1 MTTYQHN
8 LTLSDG
14 EMIMIQSA
22 LLRMIVHCEVNLSD
36 GIKAPYWANKIA
48 ATNVFNRLF
57 DDSIQ
62 MSGNNFASTLEDF
75 KEKKALEKGQLTKE
89 LELLKK
95 RVAKLKDG
103 TKTKLSVEKKIQF
116 LEIRINAFSL

>member
-1 MTTYQHN
+1 MTTYQHS

-22 LLRMIVHCEVNLSD
+22 LLHMIVRCEANLID
-36 GIKAPYWANKIA
+36 GIKAPYWANKID

-57 DDSIQ
+57 DNSIQ
-62 MSGNNFASTLEDF
+62 MSGNSFSSTLEDF
-75 KEKKALEKGQLTKE
+75 KEKKAFEEKLLIKE
-89 LELLKK
+89 LELLRK

-103 TKTKLSVEKKIQF
+103 TNSKLALEKKIRI
-116 LEIRINAFSL
+116 LEISINAFEL

>member
-14 EMIMIQSA
+14 EMIMMQTA
-22 LLRMIVHCEVNLSD
+22 LLRMIVHCELNLND
-36 GIKAPYWANKIA
+36 GIKAPYWANKID

-57 DDSIQ
+57 DNSIQ
-62 MSGNNFASTLEDF
+62 MSGNNFTSTLEDF
-75 KEKKALEKGQLTKE
+75 KEKKAFEEKTLIKE
-89 LELLKK
+89 LELLRK

-103 TKTKLSVEKKIQF
+103 TNSKLALEKKIRII
-116 LEIRINAFSL
+116 EISINAFEL

>member
-8 LTLSDG
+8 LTLNDG

-22 LLRMIVHCEVNLSD
+22 LLRMIVHCEANLLD
-36 GIKAPYWANKIA
+36 GIKAPYWAHKIY
-48 ATNVFNRLF
+48 ATDVLNRLF
-57 DDSIQ
+57 DNSIQ
-62 MSGNNFASTLEDF
+62 MSGNNFTSTLEDF
-75 KEKKALEKGQLTKE
+75 KKNKVIEEKLLIKE

-103 TKTKLSVEKKIQF
+103 TNSKLALEKKIRI
-116 LEIRINAFSL
+116 LEISINAFEL

>member
-22 LLRMIVHCEVNLSD
+22 LLRMIVHCEANLLD
-36 GIKAPYWANKIA
+36 GIKAPYWAHKIY
-48 ATNVFNRLF
+48 ATDVFNRLF

-89 LELLKK
+89 LELLRN

>member
-22 LLRMIVHCEVNLSD
+22 LLRMIVHCEANLLD
-36 GIKAPYWANKIA
+36 GIKAPYWADKIY
-48 ATNVFNRLF
+48 ATDVLNRLF
-57 DDSIQ
+57 DNSIQ
-62 MSGNNFASTLEDF
+62 MSGNNFTLTLEDF
-75 KEKKALEKGQLTKE
+75 KKNKVIEEKLLIKE

-95 RVAKLKDG
+95 RVAKLKEG
-103 TKTKLSVEKKIQF
+103 SKAKLSVEKEIKL
-116 LEIRINAFSL
+116 LEIRINAFAL

>member
-14 EMIMIQSA
+14 EMIMMQTA
-22 LLRMIVHCEVNLSD
+22 LLRMIVHCELNLND
-36 GIKAPYWANKIA
+36 GIKAPYRANKID

-57 DDSIQ
+57 DNSIQ
-62 MSGNNFASTLEDF
+62 MSGNNFTSTLEDF
-75 KEKKALEKGQLTKE
+75 KEKKAFEEKTLIKE
-89 LELLKK
+89 LELLRK

-103 TKTKLSVEKKIQF
+103 TNSKLALEKKIRII
-116 LEIRINAFSL
+116 EISINAFEL

>member
-36 GIKAPYWANKIA
+36 GIKAPYWAVSVATILAMATSAVAGTPRQSRHQA
-48 ATNVFNRLF
+48 AR
-57 DDSIQ
+57 
-62 MSGNNFASTLEDF
+62 
-75 KEKKALEKGQLTKE
+75 
-89 LELLKK
+89 
-95 RVAKLKDG
+95 
-103 TKTKLSVEKKIQF
+103 
-116 LEIRINAFSL
+116 